1 MRRLLLL
8 RHLLIFLATALLLL
22 PLARHA
28 AAQAQKDPLND
39 DEVDQVREF
48 GDRPNDRIKLYA
60 KFIEQRVTAIKQLST
75 DKRPD
80 SRSAELRAKIE
91 EFTRLVDELQDNLDT
106 YDGQHADV
114 RKALK
119 DLVPES
125 EKWEAALRMPPSDPN
140 YEFSRKTAIEAAQS
154 ISEQTKTL
162 QRDQEKYFAEH
173 KDQGGKN
180 GTGPS

>member
-8 RHLLIFLATALLLL
+8 LSAVLLLSP
-22 PLARHA
+22 PLTLLAHA
-28 AAQAQKDPLND
+28 QQKDPLNG
-39 DEVDQVREF
+39 DEIDQVREY
-48 GDRPNDRIKLYA
+48 GDRPNERIKLFA
-60 KFIEQRVTAIKQLST
+60 KFIELRITAIKQLST

-80 SRSAELRAKIE
+80 NHSAELRSKIE

-106 YDGQHADV
+106 YDNQHADV

-125 EKWEAALRMPPSDPN
+125 DKWEPVLHQPPSDPN
-140 YEFSRKTAIEAAQS
+140 YEFARKTAIEAAQS
-154 ISEQTKTL
+154 ISDQTKTL
-162 QRDQEKYFAEH
+162 QKDQEKYFTEH
-173 KDQGGKN
+173 KDQAGKN